1 MARAPSALGARAT
14 VLQVHDSPGR
24 VEAADE
30 REAMQ
35 KAAEEFK
42 QRPTKLY
49 GVRRLRKERDDIH

>member
-1 MARAPSALGARAT
+1 MIAASQINL
-14 VLQVHDSPGR
+14 LGR

-49 GVRRLRKERDDIH
+49 AVRRLRKERDDIH